1 MTMRSLSILALA
13 LAFLFLPTT
22 ARAQL
27 LLLDVGEADIVQL
40 SAPAEAV
47 FVANPQIADV
57 QVAGPQT
64 IIVFGV
70 ATGATRLFA
79 LDEAGRTLASRQV
92 RVQHNLGELQAT
104 IRQRFPGNT
113 VRLSSAPR
121 SLFVE
126 GVVTTPEEAKAIRAT
141 LRGSLGEG
149 EELIDR
155 LTVDMP
161 TQVNLRVRIAEV
173 SRTVDRTF
181 GIDLSALFGLGDV
194 QIQLFSRIAD
204 GILRGTVDGPTGN
217 NNYSVDAVL
226 QALDEQGLARTLAE
240 PNLTALSGETAT
252 FLAGGEFPIPV
263 AQDGDTITIEFRSF
277 GISLAFTPTVLS
289 RDRINLLVR
298 PEVSAIDPSD
308 NTAIEL
314 GNDIR
319 IPALTVR
326 RAETSV
332 EIGSGQ
338 SLAIGGLLQQST
350 RDAVSKFP
358 GLGDV
363 PILGTLF
370 TSTEYQN
377 EETELIIIVTPYIV
391 RSAAPAAFETPLG
404 QAAPASAI
412 EQLLLDRTGPAFTP
426 TTRPQRRLTGPAG
439 FIY

>member
-1 MTMRSLSILALA
+1 MTMRMLIVLVLAL
-13 LAFLFLPTT
+13 LLLPAS
-22 ARAQL
+22 ARAQEL

-40 SAPAEAV
+40 AAAADAV
-47 FVANPQIADV
+47 FVADPTIADV

-79 LDEAGRTLASRQV
+79 LDEEGRTLASRQI
-92 RVQHNLGELQAT
+92 RVQHNLGELQG
-104 IRQRFPGNT
+104 IVRQRFPGNT

-121 SLFVE
+121 SLLVE
-126 GVVTTPEEAKAIRAT
+126 GVVRTPEDAQAIRAT

-149 EELIDR
+149 EDLIDR

-173 SRTVDRTF
+173 SRSVDRTF
-181 GIDLSALFGLGDV
+181 GIDLSALFAIGDV
-194 QIQLFSRIAD
+194 RVQLISRVAD
-204 GILRGTVDGPTGN
+204 GLLGGFFSGPSSDN
-217 NNYSVDAVL
+217 SYSVDAVL
-226 QALDEQGLARTLAE
+226 RALDEQGLARTLAE

-263 AQDGDTITIEFRSF
+263 AQDDDTITIEFRSF

-308 NTAIEL
+308 NNAVEL
-314 GNDIR
+314 GDGIR
-319 IPALTVR
+319 VPSLIIR

-338 SLAIGGLLQQST
+338 SLAIGGLLQQSS
-350 RDAVSKFP
+350 RDAVAKFP

-363 PILGTLF
+363 PVLGALF
-370 TSTEYQN
+370 SSTEYQN
-377 EETELIIIVTPYIV
+377 QETELIIIVTPYIV
-391 RSAAPAAFETPLG
+391 RSTAPEAFETPLG
-404 QAAPASAI
+404 QAAPATAI
-412 EQLLLDRTGPAFTP
+412 ERLLLDRKGPAFTA
-426 TTRPQRRLTGPAG
+426 TTRPPRRLTGPAG